1 MTHVAY
7 QGRPPTPRYPDAA
20 LRRGQTGKVVIRVV
34 ISPQGN
40 VVKATVERSSG
51 HALLDAAALDAVR
64 RARFR
69 PYTEN
74 GVAYSARADIP
85 IDFVL

>member
-1 MTHVAY
+1 VSRVAY
-7 QGRPPTPRYPDAA
+7 QGNPPHPRYPAA
-20 LRRGQTGKVVIRVV
+20 AQRRGQTGKVVIRVV
-34 ISPQGN
+34 ISADGG
-40 VVKATVERSSG
+40 VVKAVIEKSSG
-51 HALLDAAALDAVR
+51 HALLDDAALEAVR
-64 RARFR
+64 KARFK